1 MFGLETI
8 PLLLGLLAAG
18 GVVLGIGGYMRRAA
32 WRIGMIDSPKLRGV
46 HGDTV
51 ARSGGMTIGAGLLA
65 ALLAETL
72 ASQALGVR
80 GFLAEINHVYLLLPA
95 LAILALGALDD
106 IRGVGAFPKL
116 AVQAL
121 AALWAWAL
129 GFSFDAFTLFG
140 LPDVNTGLFSLPL
153 TLLFIVA
160 LINAFNMIDGIDGL
174 CAGTAFIALCGI
186 AAFGWLNGRAEIAL
200 ALPLAAASLA
210 FLRWNYVKP
219 RAFLGDSGST
229 FLGFVTAALALK
241 AVRTESG
248 ALDLAPLFLLL
259 SLPIVDITVV
269 FFRRIV
275 QGRSP
280 LRADR
285 GHIHHIALWIFDGA
299 SRRAT
304 ATLLAMAAIAAG
316 ASWLAEYEPMIAA
329 GALALPLGLYAGI
342 YYLGGYLSPRNLM
355 AAGPA
360 TDIADVLAQL
370 GEKDPLAALDD
381 PQNLRLMR
389 LLGLSSLALYD
400 ADGARCWSLGEH
412 HEHARALDVPLYAG
426 GRVKCGW
433 LALESERGSS
443 SNLAFA
449 AHLLLPL
456 FPVFMDALQAIV
468 PTRGGVPTRR
478 TQRIAQ
484 RSRANDSLRL

>member
-1 MFGLETI
+1 MLGLEHI
-8 PLLLGLLAAG
+8 PLILGLLAAG

-32 WRIGMIDSPKLRGV
+32 WRIGMLDSPKLRGV

-51 ARSGGMTIGAGLLA
+51 ARSGGMTIAAGILA

-106 IRGVGAFPKL
+106 IRGVAAFPKL
-116 AVQAL
+116 AVQGL
-121 AALWAWAL
+121 AGLWAWAL
-129 GFSFDAFTLFG
+129 GFSFDSFALFG
-140 LPDVNTGLFSLPL
+140 LPDVSTGLFSLPL

-174 CAGTAFIALCGI
+174 CAGTAFIALVGI
-186 AAFGWLNGRAEIAL
+186 AAFGWLHGHAEISL
-200 ALPLAAASLA
+200 ALPLAAAALA

-229 FLGFVTAALALK
+229 FLGFVIAALALK

-248 ALDLAPLFLLL
+248 ALDLVPLFLLL

-269 FFRRIV
+269 VFRRLL
-275 QGRSP
+275 QGRNP
-280 LRADR
+280 MRPDR
-285 GHIHHIALWIFDGA
+285 GHIHHIALWIFDGS

-304 ATLLAMAAIAAG
+304 ATLLCMAALAAG
-316 ASWLAEYEPMIAA
+316 ASWLSEYEPMFAA

-342 YYLGGYLSPRNLM
+342 YYLGGYLSPRNLL

-360 TDIADVLAQL
+360 TDIAEVLASA
-370 GEKDPLAALDD
+370 GRENPLAALDD
-381 PQNLRLMR
+381 PQAIRLLE
-389 LLGLSSLALYD
+389 LLGLSSIALYD
-400 ADGARCWSLGEH
+400 ADGARCWQLGSHKES
-412 HEHARALDVPLYAG
+412 ARALDVPLYAG

-433 LALESERGSS
+433 LALESERGTR

-456 FPVFMDALQAIV
+456 FPVFMDALQLAT
-468 PTRGGVPTRR
+468 PSKGAPGRR
-478 TQRIAQ
+478 TQRIAD
-484 RSRANDSLRL
+484 RARRAGSLRF

>member
-1 MFGLETI
+1 MVGLEHI

-51 ARSGGMTIGAGLLA
+51 ARSGGITIGAGLLA

-106 IRGVGAFPKL
+106 IRGVGASPKL
-116 AVQAL
+116 AVQGL

-129 GFSFDAFTLFG
+129 GFSFDSFALFG
-140 LPDVNTGLFSLPL
+140 LPEVSTGVFSLPL

-160 LINAFNMIDGIDGL
+160 LVNAFNMIDGIDGL

-200 ALPLAAASLA
+200 ALPLAAAALA

-219 RAFLGDSGST
+219 RAFLGDAGST
-229 FLGFVTAALALK
+229 FLGFVIAALALK
-241 AVRTESG
+241 AVRTQSG
-248 ALDLAPLFLLL
+248 ALDLVPLFLLL

-269 FFRRIV
+269 FFRRII

-280 LRADR
+280 
-285 GHIHHIALWIFDGA
+285 
-299 SRRAT
+299 
-304 ATLLAMAAIAAG
+304 
-316 ASWLAEYEPMIAA
+316 
-329 GALALPLGLYAGI
+329 
-342 YYLGGYLSPRNLM
+342 
-355 AAGPA
+355 
-360 TDIADVLAQL
+360 
-370 GEKDPLAALDD
+370 
-381 PQNLRLMR
+381 
-389 LLGLSSLALYD
+389 
-400 ADGARCWSLGEH
+400 
-412 HEHARALDVPLYAG
+412 
-426 GRVKCGW
+426 
-433 LALESERGSS
+433 
-443 SNLAFA
+443 
-449 AHLLLPL
+449 
-456 FPVFMDALQAIV
+456 
-468 PTRGGVPTRR
+468 
-478 TQRIAQ
+478 
-484 RSRANDSLRL
+484 